1 MVYAVSPTAFVIMG
15 DSLMYVVLPTA
26 AIEFGLGETF
36 GLATSFWIGLAL
48 SINRLIRLASNA
60 FAAAVYYR
68 FGVRG
73 PYVMSVALGALT
85 TLAYGLGSGLVVLLV
100 SRALWGVSYSYL
112 RLGAHL
118 TAFSVGTSQMRGRLI
133 GFFTAGSRGG
143 SLIAVTAGAALF
155 EQTSRGIAFS
165 VLAGIGILGVIM
177 ALRVPNLKPRRP
189 RRPSAIGGR
198 QTAIWDLAVSR
209 LPDHA
214 KRIRLPLL
222 SISLMSFAVAFAAN
236 GLVIA
241 TLSTYVA
248 ELVESDSRVFGVSIA
263 VVTLAGLL
271 IGVRWFADLGLA
283 LPLGHLSDRLGRRR
297 SIAYGMAAV
306 VAALAV
312 IATYDSI
319 EVLVIVLPIM
329 FVVAVGLST
338 ALDAAIGETSP
349 DRTRPAAMARYST
362 WQDLGAA
369 MGPVTGFLIADR
381 IGFQGGFLVAAILL
395 ACTYS
400 LYLVATGIPWRRAR
414 AARAGF

>member
-1 MVYAVSPTAFVIMG
+1 MVYAVSPTTAAIMG

-36 GLATSFWIGLAL
+36 GLATSFWVGLAL
-48 SINRLIRLASNA
+48 SINRFIRLVSNA

-68 FGVRG
+68 FGVRW

-85 TLAYGLGSGLVVLLV
+85 TLSYGLGSGLVVLLV

-155 EQTSRGIAFS
+155 EQTSRGVAFS
-165 VLAGIGILGVIM
+165 VLAGIGILGVFM
-177 ALRVPNLKPRRP
+177 AMRVPNLKPSRP
-189 RRPSAIGGR
+189 RDTSTVNRGR
-198 QTAIWDLAVSR
+198 VNVWDLAVSK
-209 LPDHA
+209 LPDQAGHV
-214 KRIRLPLL
+214 RLSLL

-248 ELVESDSRVFGVSIA
+248 ELVESESRVFGISIA

-271 IGVRWFADLGLA
+271 IGVRWLADLGLA

-297 SIAYGMAAV
+297 SVAYGMVAV

-312 IATYDSI
+312 IATYDTI
-319 EVLVIVLPIM
+319 EVLVIVMPIM
-329 FVVAVGLST
+329 FIVAVGLST
-338 ALDAAIGETSP
+338 ALDAAVGETSP
-349 DRTRPAAMARYST
+349 DETRPAAMARYST

-369 MGPVTGFLIADR
+369 LGPVTGFLIADR

-400 LYLVATGIPWRRAR
+400 LYLAATGIPWRRTSEAPS
-414 AARAGF
+414 G